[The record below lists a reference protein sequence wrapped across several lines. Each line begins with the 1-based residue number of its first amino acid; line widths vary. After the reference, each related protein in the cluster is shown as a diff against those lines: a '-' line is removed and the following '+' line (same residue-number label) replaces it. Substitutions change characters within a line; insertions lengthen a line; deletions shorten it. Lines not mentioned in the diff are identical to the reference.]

1 MQRGK
6 FSQSALV
13 CFDEIIIHFLQGF
26 VLKSS
31 LVNAVLQLKKFV
43 LSGAEVNYFLTE
55 FNGHRIVV
63 FLQLLILMSNVMQLL
78 IIGLD
83 EVAHLQLLFF
93 SQFFQ
98 TLYFPLIALF
108 RNHFVG

>member
-1 MQRGK
+1 MQGGE

-13 CFDEIIIHFLQGF
+13 CFDEIIIHFLQGL
-26 VLKSS
+26 VLKSC

-55 FNGHRIVV
+55 LNGHRIVV
-63 FLQLLILMSNVMQLL
+63 FLQLLILMSNVMQLM

-83 EVAHLQLLFF
+83 EVAHFQLLFF

-98 TLYFPLIALF
+98 TFYFP
-108 RNHFVG
+108 